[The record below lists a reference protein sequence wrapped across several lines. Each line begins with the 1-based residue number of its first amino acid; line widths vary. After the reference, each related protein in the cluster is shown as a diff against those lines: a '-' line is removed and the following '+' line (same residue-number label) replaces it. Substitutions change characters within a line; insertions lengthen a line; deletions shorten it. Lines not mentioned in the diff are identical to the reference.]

1 DCGKGPANPADLKSA
16 QDDNY
21 TQGAFG
27 ESVCSLDNSEL
38 NLSFFR
44 AYTPELV
51 GWFDDFGPGSGFNDA
66 IGGMGRVA
74 TDLNAFSVSG
84 PGGLPDLT
92 QPLTPE
98 QIQAALST
106 GNTRRCPGTAERPVT
121 DIDPSDTSVPFT
133 DGGALTDGAAGD
145 CDPSDGAAGP

>member
-51 GWFDDFGPGSGFNDA
+51 GWFDDFGHSGFVDA
-66 IGGMGRVA
+66 ISGIGRVS
-74 TDLNAFSVSG
+74 TSLNAFSTSG
-84 PGGLPDLT
+84 PGGLPNLLD
-92 QPLTPE
+92 PLTPP
-98 QIQAALST
+98 QLAASLST
-106 GNTRRCPGTAERPVT
+106 GNDQRCPGGNERPVT

-145 CDPSDGAAGP
+145 CDPSQVAPGP